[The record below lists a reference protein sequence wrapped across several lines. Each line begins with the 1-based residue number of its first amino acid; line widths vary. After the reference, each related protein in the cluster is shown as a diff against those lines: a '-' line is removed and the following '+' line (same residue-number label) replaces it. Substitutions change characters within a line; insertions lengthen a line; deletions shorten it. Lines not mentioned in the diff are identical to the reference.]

1 MARRRRF
8 IWADKIAL
16 LMVLFIAGSAVLFW
30 AVGVVGLEGRPH
42 PRLDSAMIDWTINAE
57 LMLVPPIWLFLR
69 VVDFSARALGRLL
82 RSSLGRISG
91 GLRIPAY
98 RGGEIVGA

>member
-30 AVGVVGLEGRPH
+30 AVGVAGLEGRPH

-57 LMLVPPIWLFLR
+57 LMLVPPIWLSLR
-69 VVDFSARALGRLL
+69 VLDFGARALARWL
-82 RSSLGRISG
+82 RSSLRRISG
-91 GLRIPAY
+91 GLRVPAY
-98 RGGEIVGA
+98 RGGEIVSA